1 MKWNKMEFSL
11 SVLTNFWS
19 ESMSG
24 KEPKSTLLYLW
35 KNNSKIPKTNSLIPT
50 NLPPTK
56 RRPNKSTKQE
66 FSIFTAKTKSVKQI
80 KGKKQ
85 LEVTQELHMPAI
97 TATLIFTWLKPQK
110 NSNKQLCNWTQ
121 HWSEQRTNLITNWP
135 SRSGNWM
142 ISAKDSRTI

>member
-1 MKWNKMEFSL
+1 
-11 SVLTNFWS
+11 
-19 ESMSG
+19 MSG

-56 RRPNKSTKQE
+56 RKPNQSTKQE
-66 FSIFTAKTKSVKQI
+66 FSTFKAKTKSVNQI

-85 LEVTQELHMPAI
+85 LEATQELHMPVI

-110 NSNKQLCNWTQ
+110 SSKKQSCN
-121 HWSEQRTNLITNWP
+121 
-135 SRSGNWM
+135 
-142 ISAKDSRTI
+142 